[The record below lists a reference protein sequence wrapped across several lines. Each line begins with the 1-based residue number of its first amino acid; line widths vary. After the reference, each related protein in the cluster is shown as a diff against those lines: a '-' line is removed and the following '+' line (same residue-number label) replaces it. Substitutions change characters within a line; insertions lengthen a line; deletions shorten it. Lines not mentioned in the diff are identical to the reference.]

1 MALHETQ
8 HFAAC
13 RDCGEL
19 HPMLDSSVAFLDDA
33 GIEGADAYT
42 EFLTRHRA
50 HHIASLWRSGW
61 EVRADRPLWDPLA
74 TLTFEVTDGDQSY
87 VVNATRRSIE
97 DERVYRFAP
106 GVLEVGNAEVQID
119 PYDLRRGLDLQFGP
133 QRLSRVRTDRFLA
146 AVHEVVNQIDADDLE
161 IAFDDADDPAVSIA
175 CIPDATYDDL
185 LARCAK
191 IFDPREELPRV
202 LAFLRD
208 NRGAD
213 GLLALR
219 VRRRLAALSA

>member
-1 MALHETQ
+1 
-8 HFAAC
+8 
-13 RDCGEL
+13 
-19 HPMLDSSVAFLDDA
+19 MLDSSVAFLDDA
-33 GIEGADAYT
+33 GIEGADAYA
-42 EFLTRHRA
+42 EFVAKHRA
-50 HHIASLWRSGW
+50 HHIASLWRSGS

-97 DERVYRFAP
+97 DDRRYQFAP
-106 GVLEVGNAEVQID
+106 GLLEVGNAEVQIE
-119 PYDLRRGLDLQFGP
+119 PYDLRRGLDLQFRP
-133 QRLSRVRTDRFLA
+133 EKLSRVRIDRFLA
-146 AVHEVVNQIDADDLE
+146 AVHEVVNQLDAEELE
-161 IAFDDADDPAVSIA
+161 IAFDDADDPTVSIA
-175 CIPDATYDDL
+175 GMPDATYNDL

-202 LAFLRD
+202 VAFLRD

-219 VRRRLAALSA
+219 VRRQVAALSA